1 MECNT
6 NICLGKFNSLNL
18 LERVYKLN
26 PITRKYFLN
35 GYLAYFRYLPQFKEL
50 KTLILSDF
58 KEGAIKDTEVRTRFV
73 RMLLD
78 LKLKLK
84 EDKIFEE
91 FCTYFSEQ
99 DYKDILNILTYRD
112 NPNSHK
118 EQVMS
123 FWNDVVKLQN
133 KAYTCAL
140 LSIFNKYCD
149 INDFEYYEKQLKSII
164 KLGLPQNLIA
174 ISGVSD
180 FLEKLLCYLKVS
192 QNSAIVYNVVIV
204 FISSLT
210 DVEYLSKEVDVLSN
224 ILNEFEKQNKIDNA
238 RLIAEKMYKIPCLK
252 FHAKKYEK
260 FLT

>member
-1 MECNT
+1 M
-6 NICLGKFNSLNL
+6 
-18 LERVYKLN
+18 
-26 PITRKYFLN
+26 N
-35 GYLAYFRYLPQFKEL
+35 GYLAYFRYLLQFKEL
-50 KTLILSDF
+50 KALILSDF
-58 KEGAIKDTEVRTRFV
+58 KGGAIKDTEVRTRFV

-91 FCTYFSEQ
+91 FSTYFSEK

-112 NPNSHK
+112 NPNYSK

-238 RLIAEKMYKIPCLK
+238 ILIAKKMYKIPCLK